1 MWAGPYGD
9 WGSRKYLLSSLD
21 QSLMRMNV
29 DYVDVFY
36 SHRFDPETFGRD
48 YALDYAVRS
57 GKALYAGI
65 SNYNDEQTKGLP

>member
-1 MWAGPYGD
+1 VGRPYGD

-36 SHRFDPETFGRD
+36 SHRFDPETPLEETMM
-48 YALDYAVRS
+48 ALDYAVRRKS
-57 GKALYAGI
+57 I
-65 SNYNDEQTKGLP
+65 VCRNF